1 MIALPLPEPPLAGT
15 RYGLRLWTPEDASA
29 LAAAWADPEVR
40 RRMPVPDPANEAAAA
55 DWIGGCAGRR
65 TAGLALDL
73 AVVDL
78 SEPDRAVVH
87 GEVGLSAV
95 DRDRGTARIG
105 WWTAPD
111 HRRRGVA
118 TEAVSLLAQWAL
130 GPLGL
135 EALVA
140 EVDHDNAGSLAVA
153 RTAGFEDLGR
163 PVDGRTVLM
172 ARPPGVVEGGTT
184 GRV

>member
-15 RYGLRLWTPEDASA
+15 RYGLRLWAPEDASA

-40 RRMPVPDPANEAAAA
+40 RRMPVPDPADEAAAA

-73 AVVDL
+73 VVVDL

-105 WWTAPD
+105 WWTAPA

-135 EALVA
+135 DALVA
-140 EVDHDNAGSLAVA
+140 EVDPDNTGSLAVA

-172 ARPPGVVEGGTT
+172 ARPSGVVGGGAT

>member
-15 RYGLRLWTPEDASA
+15 RYGLRLWAPEDASA
-29 LAAAWADPEVR
+29 LAAAWADPEIR
-40 RRMPVPDPANEAAAA
+40 RRMPVPDPADEAAAA
-55 DWIGGCAGRR
+55 DWIGGCDGRR

-73 AVVDL
+73 VVVDL

-105 WWTAPD
+105 WWTAPA
-111 HRRRGVA
+111 HRRRGAA

-135 EALVA
+135 DVLVA
-140 EVDHDNAGSLAVA
+140 EVDPDNAGSLAVA

-172 ARPPGVVEGGTT
+172 ARPSGVVGGGAT
-184 GRV
+184 GHV

>member
-1 MIALPLPEPPLAGT
+1 MIALLPPEPPLAGM
-15 RYGLRLWTPEDASA
+15 RYGLRLWAPEDASA

-40 RRMPVPDPANEAAAA
+40 RRMPVPTPADEAVAAK
-55 DWIGGCAGRR
+55 WISGCAGRR

-87 GEVGLSAV
+87 GEVGLSAI

-118 TEAVSLLAQWAL
+118 TEAVGLLARWAL
-130 GPLGL
+130 GSLGL

-140 EVDHDNAGSLAVA
+140 EVDPDNIASLTVA
-153 RTAGFEDLGR
+153 RKAGFENLGR
-163 PVDGRTVLM
+163 PVNGRMVLM
-172 ARPPGVVEGGTT
+172 AQLPEGHGRRTS

>member
-1 MIALPLPEPPLAGT
+1 MPGPE
-15 RYGLRLWTPEDASA
+15 
-29 LAAAWADPEVR
+29 
-40 RRMPVPDPANEAAAA
+40 PANEAVAA
-55 DWIGGCAGRR
+55 DWIGGCAARR

-78 SEPDRAVVH
+78 SKPDRAVVH

-135 EALVA
+135 DALVA
-140 EVDHDNAGSLAVA
+140 EVDPDNVGSLAVA

-172 ARPPGVVEGGTT
+172 ARPPGVVGGGAT